1 MSAILWALL
10 HAPSEIVGTPSNFT
24 IFSFC
29 HFIKGYG
36 LADPYEAHG
45 SVDPYEL
52 IRAPHMYEAQSK
64 SFFKKKNSKIC
75 VMN

>member
-1 MSAILWALL
+1 MLEDITNGQGRGALL
-10 HAPSEIVGTPSNFT
+10 RVTSEIVGTPSNFT

-45 SVDPYEL
+45 SVDTYEL
-52 IRAPHMYEAQSK
+52 
-64 SFFKKKNSKIC
+64 NSTF
-75 VMN
+75 